1 MAQQAA
7 VSLEVLRDRI
17 RELEGAPVHTQ
28 RVSTGIGVFDDLVG
42 GLPQPGL
49 VEIHGPPGS
58 GRTRLALALIER
70 FTAEGRL
77 VAWVDLDCTLYP
89 PAAGDL
95 EVVLRRLLVVRP
107 TQATPAERRPLKSD
121 TERAVWATEQL
132 LRCGCFPLVVVSGA
146 VRLGRVGQRWVHAAE
161 AGGGTCLVIG
171 EHASRGI
178 PAVVRLAVGRGEV
191 VVVRN
196 RGGRT
201 GRAAVLPPWTERNDP
216 WR

>member
-28 RVSTGIGVFDDLVG
+28 RVSTGLQALDDLVG

-49 VEIHGPPGS
+49 VEVHGPPGS
-58 GRTRLALALIER
+58 GRTRLALALAER
-70 FTAEGRL
+70 FTAGGRL

-95 EVVLRRLLVVRP
+95 KVVLRRLLVVRP
-107 TQATPAERRPLKSD
+107 RLLASEAD
-121 TERAVWATEQL
+121 RAVWATEQL

-146 VRLGRVGQRWVHAAE
+146 VRLGRVGQRWVHATE
-161 AGGGTCLVIG
+161 AGGCTCLVIG

-178 PAVVRLAVGRGEV
+178 PAAVRLAVGRGEV

-201 GRAAVLPPWTERNDP
+201 GRAAVLPPWTKRADP

>member
-28 RVSTGIGVFDDLVG
+28 RVCTGVEVFDDLVG

-58 GRTRLALALIER
+58 GRTRLALALAER

-89 PAAGDL
+89 PAVSDL

-107 TQATPAERRPLKSD
+107 PLASGG
-121 TERAVWATEQL
+121 ERAMWATEQL
-132 LRCGCFPLVVVSGA
+132 LRCGCFPLVVVSGDVPPNHA
-146 VRLGRVGQRWVHAAE
+146 GHRWVHAAE
-161 AGGGTCLVIG
+161 AGGCTCLVIG
-171 EHASRGI
+171 THASRGI
-178 PAVVRLAVGRGEV
+178 PATVRLAVGRGEV

-201 GRAAVLPPWTERNDP
+201 GRAAALPPWTERTDP